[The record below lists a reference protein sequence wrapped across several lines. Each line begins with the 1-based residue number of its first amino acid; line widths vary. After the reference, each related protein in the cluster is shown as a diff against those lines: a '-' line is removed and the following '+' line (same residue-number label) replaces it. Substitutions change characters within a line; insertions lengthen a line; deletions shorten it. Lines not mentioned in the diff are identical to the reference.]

1 LQFKKMKSIISGLH
15 MKFAERSWNETFQL
29 VRRCMVIYR
38 FLPFASRLEMIAKQ
52 QGLGFHITDASCYL
66 TADLFYLEA
75 VLMPCGGVEEVKVA
89 LHGGLPV
96 VSELF
101 YCLLT
106 AFRSKDFPKFSMK
119 LGDLFNQYNIPGDK
133 YTLIR
138 SALFHVSCLMPVSHF
153 NFFFFFF
160 YLKPLVQAAQVT
172 VGLRDETHQLQMAS
186 VILQP
191 PQLDAH
197 GSPVFKA
204 LDQTPCEPLPACFL
218 LKLQPPIPM
227 MLAFVHKL
235 GQITGLPTSVNGV
248 FLFFSHSLSKY
259 SVNASTSMQPVPLP
273 GGVMH
278 RYVFPGAAWEAPA
291 RQGAVVDNI
300 PFTHPSHV
308 PAILDLLRHQCA
320 INTLLTSLGTSHC
333 ENPGIIGHMRV
344 KRSPFFFSFLCLK
357 IPGVHSINT
366 KYRG

>member
-1 LQFKKMKSIISGLH
+1 MKSIISGLH

-138 SALFHVSCLMPVSHF
+138 SALFHVSCLMPIFLGSHC
-153 NFFFFFF
+153 
-160 YLKPLVQAAQVT
+160 
-172 VGLRDETHQLQMAS
+172 ESECHAS
-186 VILQP
+186 SR
-191 PQLDAH
+191 
-197 GSPVFKA
+197 GSSPVFKA